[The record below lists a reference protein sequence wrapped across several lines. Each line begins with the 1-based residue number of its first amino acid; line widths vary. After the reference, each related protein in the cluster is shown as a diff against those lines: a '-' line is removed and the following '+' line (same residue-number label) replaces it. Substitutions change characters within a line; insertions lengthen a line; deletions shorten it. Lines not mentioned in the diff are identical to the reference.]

1 MKMNQWRILSLAL
14 VCMLLVAVLSVPALA
29 DEEASPWYFRDE
41 ETLMH
46 GGTEYTLYEPYS
58 PLGQT
63 GTVVYYYS
71 QGLGDYRTVYVNS
84 PDAVYARV
92 DGYLYATAEGI
103 RALERLQEGEASQY
117 FLYDASAP
125 SCRVKLEMDLSGGF
139 MKNGEMVILDVRD
152 LENKIRYSLRGAEIY
167 GYYGCTYGEVY
178 YLNGEYYY
186 IHYLDLGNQYFDSD
200 GYFSYRKGEV
210 EAYRLSKNT
219 VYKLLELVSD
229 MDFISTEYVL
239 LDGID
244 TDELAGDIFNS
255 ERGAFVVGM
264 VVFGIL
270 LPLPLLI
277 VGLAFPRSHRK
288 GYPKY
293 WYILAGVAAL
303 WMALSILL
311 MVIVL

>member
-1 MKMNQWRILSLAL
+1 M
-14 VCMLLVAVLSVPALA
+14 
-29 DEEASPWYFRDE
+29 
-41 ETLMH
+41 
-46 GGTEYTLYEPYS
+46 
-58 PLGQT
+58 
-63 GTVVYYYS
+63 
-71 QGLGDYRTVYVNS
+71 
-84 PDAVYARV
+84 
-92 DGYLYATAEGI
+92 
-103 RALERLQEGEASQY
+103 
-117 FLYDASAP
+117 
-125 SCRVKLEMDLSGGF
+125 
-139 MKNGEMVILDVRD
+139 RD
-152 LENKIRYSLRGAEIY
+152 LENKIRYSLRGAETY

>member
-1 MKMNQWRILSLAL
+1 MKMNQWRILSFALA
-14 VCMLLVAVLSVPALA
+14 CMLLFAVLSVPVLA
-29 DEEASPWYFRDE
+29 DEDTSWYFRDK

-46 GGTEYTLYEPYS
+46 GGTEYTLYEPCF
-58 PLGQT
+58 PLWEAGSAT
-63 GTVVYYYS
+63 YYYD
-71 QGLGDYRTVYVNS
+71 QALEDYTTVYVNS
-84 PDAVYARV
+84 PDAVYAQAN
-92 DGYLYATAEGI
+92 GYLYATAEGI
-103 RALERLQEGEASQY
+103 RALERLQEGEANEY
-117 FLYDASAP
+117 FLYSTRNT
-125 SCRVKLEMDLSGGF
+125 RVKLTKDLSEAFKG
-139 MKNGEMVILDVRD
+139 NGEKVILDVRD
-152 LENKIRYSLRGAEIY
+152 LEDKVRYSLVGVDAY
-167 GYYGCTYGEVY
+167 GYFGCAYGEVY
-178 YLNGEYYY
+178 CLDGVYYY

-210 EAYRLSKNT
+210 EAYRLSKST
-219 VYKLLELVSD
+219 VYGLHEMDDDMEYRYSEYILLGG
-229 MDFISTEYVL
+229 TN
-239 LDGID
+239 
-244 TDELAGDIFNS
+244 TDELAGDLFNS
-255 ERGAFVVGM
+255 ERGAFIVGM